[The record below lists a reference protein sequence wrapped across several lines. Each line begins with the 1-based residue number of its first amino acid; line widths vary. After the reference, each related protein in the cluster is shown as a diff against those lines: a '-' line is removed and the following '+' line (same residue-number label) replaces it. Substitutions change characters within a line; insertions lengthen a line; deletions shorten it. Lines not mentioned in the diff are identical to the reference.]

1 MLPIRT
7 DAPRGPRPARLVFG
21 LIAACAAVF
30 LLQQSLPPRAAVAFL
45 AEHALV
51 PRRYADPLW
60 ARMNGLDPEDHL
72 PLITMAFLH
81 GGWLHLLFNMWT
93 LWLFGRAVEHRLG
106 SFRFAL
112 LYFACALLASGAQM
126 SVYPTSAVPTL
137 GASGAIAGVLGAHAA
152 LYPRSKVLLLVPIIV
167 IPLFFRISALW
178 YVAVWFGLQVL
189 QGAGA
194 LTSGQA
200 GGVAWWAHIGGFLAG
215 LAFVPCSRRPP
226 ARPGAA
232 ARCPRP
238 GAPARRMR
246 EAVTHV

>member
-21 LIAACAAVF
+21 LIAVCAAVF
-30 LLQQSLPPRAAVAFL
+30 LLQQSLPPRAALAFL

-60 ARMNGLDPEDHL
+60 ARVNGLDPDDHL
-72 PLITMAFLH
+72 PLVTMAFLH

-106 SFRFAL
+106 SFRFGL
-112 LYFACALLASGAQM
+112 LYFASALLASGAQM
-126 SVYPTSAVPTL
+126 TVYPTSAVPTL

-167 IPLFFRISALW
+167 IPLFFRISAFW

-215 LAFVPCSRRPP
+215 LAFVALLTPPDGPPRRRGPVPAPWGARPP
-226 ARPGAA
+226 DA
-232 ARCPRP
+232 
-238 GAPARRMR
+238 
-246 EAVTHV
+246 